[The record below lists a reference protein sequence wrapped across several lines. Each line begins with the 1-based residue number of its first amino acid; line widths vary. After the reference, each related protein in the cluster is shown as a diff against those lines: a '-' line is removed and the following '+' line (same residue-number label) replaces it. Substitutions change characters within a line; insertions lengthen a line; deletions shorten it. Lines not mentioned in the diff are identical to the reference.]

1 MARSLQHIEQDLT
14 KLSERV
20 KALAEQLDS
29 RYNQYF
35 ERLGQLVKR
44 HLVLAC
50 YQTCTQVYPEAFL
63 ALSVSGRQQLQQQMR
78 ELGREAIAQ
87 LKVTEEASEA
97 ELEEIESPPARLLR
111 LMQRR
116 DRAAQQVLQTI
127 AARANTTLRDAAILP
142 ERSLPRGLEIAIQGE
157 EATIAL
163 EDLPNFLQP
172 PEDDAEE
179 TNSDTE
185 VSIIP
190 AVGIRLQL
198 SELEFSDP
206 GLGVERNKIRQM
218 LSSLKQLSKQYQQ
231 HEREL
236 AIAQAELAWRA
247 SWYED

>member
-14 KLSERV
+14 TLSERV
-20 KALAEQLDS
+20 KVLADQLDS

-63 ALSVSGRQQLQQQMR
+63 ALSLSGRQHLQQQMR
-78 ELGREAIAQ
+78 DLGREAIAQ
-87 LKVTEEASEA
+87 LKVTEEASE
-97 ELEEIESPPARLLR
+97 LEEIQSPPARLLR

-116 DRAAQQVLQTI
+116 DRAAEQILQTI
-127 AARANTTLRDAAILP
+127 AARANATLREAAILP
-142 ERSLPRGLEIAIQGE
+142 ERSLPRGIEIAIQGE

-172 PEDDAEE
+172 SLEE
-179 TNSDTE
+179 GETE
-185 VSIIP
+185 GESNVNTP
-190 AVGIRLQL
+190 APVPIRLQL

-206 GLGVERNKIRQM
+206 GVGVERNKIRQG
-218 LSSLKQLSKQYQQ
+218 LTTLKQLAKQYQQ
-231 HEREL
+231 HEQEL